1 MDLIPL
7 IPYSWPILRTQCW
20 NWGIREKQPVSL
32 MPGWQVTPRSW
43 LIQSDRSLSLRALT
57 DAEMAVNRNSLR
69 LPLIFYI
76 I

>member
-1 MDLIPL
+1 MDLTPL

-20 NWGIREKQPVSL
+20 NRGIREKQPVSL